1 MRFTITIPQAGLAAA
16 DLLGRVSIEALIALG
31 AAARFFL
38 SAKST
43 RLKAEQGAD
52 FVWID
57 AGHLLNELPILWPA
71 RPDKTRRNNLS
82 RAMKELVAAELLQ
95 TRRGARGRL
104 FVRLT
109 ELALGLETSH
119 RPENR
124 DGTIPTTRDGER
136 AALYKENQRNEPCAG
151 ANDFEMFWKAYP
163 KKRDRIKAQRA
174 WNATVSIRPPI
185 STLLSALDT
194 FTQSRDWNDRDG
206 KFIPYP
212 SSWLHGRRWEEV
224 STKEIPAQP
233 APERE
238 PDPPGWIDA
247 LQYLYPE
254 CWWASEFSF
263 ADLKHEH
270 PDIAAAVVAKLDAP
284 ATDNQ

>member
-1 MRFTITIPQAGLAAA
+1 MRYTIHIPQAGLAAA
-16 DLLGRVSIEALIALG
+16 DLLGRVSLEALICLG

-52 FVWID
+52 FVWLD
-57 AGHLLNELPILWPA
+57 AGHLLTELPVLWPT
-71 RPDKTRRNNLS
+71 RPDKTRRNRLS
-82 RAMKELVAAELLQ
+82 GAIKELVAVELLE

-124 DGTIPTTRDGER
+124 DGTIPTTRDGEQ

-151 ANDFEMFWKAYP
+151 AKDFEIFWEAYP
-163 KKRDRIKAQRA
+163 KKLDRIKAQRA
-174 WNATVSIRPPI
+174 WNATASIRPPL

-194 FTQSRDWNDRDG
+194 LTQSRDWNKDEG
-206 KFIPYP
+206 QWIPYA
-212 SSWLHGRRWEEV
+212 SSWLRGRRWEEIV
-224 STKEIPAQP
+224 SADIFAQP
-233 APERE
+233 PPTPKPE
-238 PDPPGWIDA
+238 PDGWLETLQRLHPGC
-247 LQYLYPE
+247 YTPH
-254 CWWASEFSF
+254 SF
-263 ADLKHEH
+263 ADLQRDH
-270 PDIAAAVVAKLDAP
+270 PEIAAEIVA
-284 ATDNQ
+284 ATQDQ